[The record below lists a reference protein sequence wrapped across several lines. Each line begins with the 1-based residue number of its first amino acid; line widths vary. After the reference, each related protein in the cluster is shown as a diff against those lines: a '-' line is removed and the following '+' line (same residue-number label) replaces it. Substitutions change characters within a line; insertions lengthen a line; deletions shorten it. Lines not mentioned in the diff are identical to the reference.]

1 MSTVVGEC
9 AAVLC
14 RQLEAVQANADPS
27 SFQNCCMDIQRF
39 GSPESNGNSQLA
51 VKKCYR
57 SSGAVAGGMPPP
69 PIVETRRKSVNVVG
83 IFVVNTRRPA
93 EC

>member
-69 PIVETRRKSVNVVG
+69 LLLRRVG
-83 IFVVNTRRPA
+83 KVLMLS
-93 EC
+93 ESSW

>member
-57 SSGAVAGGMPPP
+57 SSGAVAGGCPPP